1 MATIEK
7 MLLNNTN
14 FLDALIL
21 CKGIWLII
29 VWRLKRDVKRYLQ
42 VENPDDVIKVAKIWL
57 KKHPFS
63 AISDVLRMSILYSEL
78 PDANLSKIKRLSRQI
93 WVADV
98 CDVDPEVFIM
108 LVVMLREYG
117 YTEGY
122 DILRKKT
129 DRCKH
134 PKLTEYMPLL
144 SGEDTTEFCLQM
156 VQREEKAPKRIS
168 YYLLGKAAFLNHD
181 QEQAKAYFEK
191 AIGEQQD
198 LSMIELLKRRGYAY
212 EED

>member
-1 MATIEK
+1 METIEK

-21 CKGIWLII
+21 CLGIWLII
-29 VWRLKRDVKRYLQ
+29 AWRLKRDFKRYFP
-42 VENPDDVIKVAKIWL
+42 VENPDDVIKVDKIWL
-57 KKHPFS
+57 KKHPLS
-63 AISDVLRMSILYSEL
+63 AISDVLRMSILYCEL

-98 CDVDPEVFIM
+98 CDVDPEVCIM

-117 YTEGY
+117 YTEVY
-122 DILRKKT
+122 DILRKKMA
-129 DRCKH
+129 RCKH
-134 PKLTEYMPLL
+134 PKLTEYMLLL
-144 SGEDTTEFCLQM
+144 SEDGATEFCLQM

-168 YYLLGKAAFLNHD
+168 YYLLGKTALINQD
-181 QEQAKAYFEK
+181 PEQAKAYFQQ

-198 LSMIELLKRRGYAY
+198 PVMIELLKRRGYAH
-212 EED
+212 EEG